1 MFVVHIDEDML
12 FGHIKKSCFIS
23 KMNRLT
29 LIRVIDTLV
38 LESEVSRTDL
48 Y

>member
-1 MFVVHIDEDML
+1 MFV
-12 FGHIKKSCFIS
+12 
-23 KMNRLT
+23 NRLT